1 MRWSHAKQWLRHDGC
16 TTSRGESAATRIAHA
31 ATHHPAFDDFL
42 LDNRCASKYT
52 FVKRKLQ
59 VKRRGRAVR
68 FARVDARRRNDDE
81 RRGICRWFK
90 NNQGDER

>member
-1 MRWSHAKQWLRHDGC
+1 MQSSGC
-16 TTSRGESAATRIAHA
+16 VMTDAQPSRGESAATRIAHA